1 MFFWLD
7 AYQERCTC
15 PREGGASIEEGS
27 GSQNLQLPVANVHNL
42 LLEWNLPCIQFDDLR
57 QGRIIEYVE
66 AISCIQFDD
75 PRQGRIIEYVVAIS
89 CIQFDDLRQVGQEK
103 KVERGS
109 DARIL
114 YKQVQVQVNASTCLN
129 SVQDLIDQLDSGVL
143 LDHLPHLYISRDKCK
158 IKNYS

>member
-7 AYQERCTC
+7 PYQERCTC
-15 PREGGASIEEGS
+15 PREGGTSIEEGS

-42 LLEWNLPCIQFDDLR
+42 LLERNLPCIQFDDL
-57 QGRIIEYVE
+57 
-66 AISCIQFDD
+66 
-75 PRQGRIIEYVVAIS
+75 RQGRIIEYVVAIS

-114 YKQVQVQVNASTCLN
+114 YKQVQVQVNALTCLN